1 MFLPETVSVTE
12 MASLNDLITSKVR
25 IKILELFFSNLKEI
39 YHVRGIVRETNEEIN
54 AVRRELTKLEADG
67 VLRKEPRG
75 NRIYYSV
82 RPEHPFYGDL
92 IAIVG
97 KTTGLG
103 KQLIENRNKI
113 GKVSFIMFS
122 GKFLRIKD
130 RKHDEDVD
138 ILIVGEVVLPELASI
153 IRVEESKRGKE
164 INYTVMSRE
173 ELDFRKKRRDPFLLG
188 ILAGSRVMIIGDE
201 EDLVN

>member
-1 MFLPETVSVTE
+1 
-12 MASLNDLITSKVR
+12 MANLGDIITSKVR
-25 IKILELFFSNLKEI
+25 IKILELFFSNIDEL
-39 YHVRGIVRETNEEIN
+39 YHVRGIVRETTEEIN
-54 AVRRELTKLEADG
+54 AVRRELAKLENDG

-75 NRIYYSV
+75 NRIYYSL
-82 RPEHPFYGDL
+82 RNEYSLFGDL
-92 IAIVG
+92 VSIVA

-103 KQLIENRNKI
+103 KALIENRNKI

-122 GKFLRIKD
+122 GKFVRTKE
-130 RKHDEDVD
+130 RKREDDVD

-153 IRVEESKRGKE
+153 IRVQESKRGKE

-173 ELDFRKKRRDPFLLG
+173 ELDFRKRRRDPFLLG